1 MPIDTKTTDFDQLF
15 EEQLKFGNKY
25 LYVLARD
32 HNNELRV
39 IAYPSLEEI
48 KKDFSYGE
56 KGIYLFP
63 RMTRTQQI
71 NGDYNVD

>member
-56 KGIYLFP
+56 S
-63 RMTRTQQI
+63 
-71 NGDYNVD
+71 